1 VKPTGAYL
9 TGTLLYITSGVLVWA
24 LHLTL
29 VYFVHAVACARGY
42 TADLAPDPTLLT
54 SFVIAATVV
63 ALLALGVVGYLFRP
77 QRDRASDEVREERT
91 FERRVMYWLTLLA
104 AVGISW
110 GGFTAL
116 FVAPCVALR

>member
-1 VKPTGAYL
+1 VQPTGAYL

-24 LHLTL
+24 MHLTL

-42 TADLAPDPTLLT
+42 TAEPTSL
-54 SFVIAATVV
+54 SFFVIAATLV

-77 QRDRASDEVREERT
+77 QRDSASGEVREERA

-104 AVGISW
+104 AVGILW